1 MELSPVEKF
10 TKLTKLDVQSFLDR
24 FSFFV
29 SSRFYTDIYDY
40 YGGVLK
46 EPNAE
51 AFEYLKSLEH
61 SCNSILSQIKPF
73 KKLLTTISDIN
84 LLYQIED
91 AKIKLKTVRNLAF
104 FLNTNVDNSNG
115 VETTYVLAK
124 NENLQDVSDN
134 VLNNDDF
141 LNDWVQIALKNRVNE
156 ISYNK
161 DGGLVVNL
169 VSRKDLAVGSV
180 QTVLGSQV
188 GSSALGKDIQR
199 RIEFEDNDVKILGNV
214 ETFLQSLKILLNLQ
228 RGDIP
233 SNPRLGITTEG
244 VMGSNLNTLNFPIT
258 LRELANNFAQDDT
271 IESFRVL
278 DLERKNDYLLVNL
291 EVTAITG
298 NIQTV
303 SLSLT

>member
-51 AFEYLKSLEH
+51 SFEYLKSLED
-61 SCNSILSQIKPF
+61 SCNSILIQIKSF
-73 KKLLTTISDIN
+73 KKLLTTISDTN

-134 VLNNDDF
+134 VLNNGDF

-156 ISYNK
+156 ISYNN
-161 DGGLVVNL
+161 DGGLLVNL

-214 ETFLQSLKILLNLQ
+214 ETFLQSIEILLNLQ

-244 VMGSNLNTLNFPIT
+244 VVGSNLNTLNFPIT

-298 NIQTV
+298 DIQTV